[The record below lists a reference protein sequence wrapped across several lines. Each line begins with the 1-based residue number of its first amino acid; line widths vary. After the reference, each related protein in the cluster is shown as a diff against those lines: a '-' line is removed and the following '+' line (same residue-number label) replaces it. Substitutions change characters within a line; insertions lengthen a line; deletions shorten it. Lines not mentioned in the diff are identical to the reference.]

1 MQGEGLREESSSLL
15 DHPGLSVQSVPL
27 RFNYEFSRVYK
38 RGKFSTGRYLTVHCY
53 RRPAGLKH
61 NLTRIPED
69 LIRVG
74 FCANKKQLGA
84 VGRNRARRLMRES
97 YRLIE
102 NGIPFGNDLV
112 FTLRNTD
119 EVPSFQEISKDMV
132 LNLTRLGLLKDG
144 VQND

>member
-1 MQGEGLREESSSLL
+1 M
-15 DHPGLSVQSVPL
+15 
-27 RFNYEFSRVYK
+27 
-38 RGKFSTGRYLTVHCY
+38 
-53 RRPAGLKH
+53 
-61 NLTRIPED
+61 
-69 LIRVG
+69 G

-102 NGIPFGNDLV
+102 SGIPFGNDLV

-132 LNLTRLGLLKDG
+132 LNLTRLGLL
-144 VQND
+144 NDREQG

>member
-1 MQGEGLREESSSLL
+1 MQGEDLREESSSLL

-102 NGIPFGNDLV
+102 SGIPFGNDLV

-132 LNLTRLGLLKDG
+132 LNLTRLGLLKDR
-144 VQND
+144 